1 MTNQNRSTE
10 SIFRQ
15 HENEKKRAYLQR
27 VIEVEQGTF
36 TPLVFGTNGGI
47 GRECDLFVK
56 NLASTLALKQNEQYG
71 NIMTWLRTKLSFET
85 VKAALLCVRGSRAP
99 FRRMQEDTIDN
110 FRLNIL
116 EADL

>member
-1 MTNQNRSTE
+1 MLVSKFGSPTLVNYHF
-10 SIFRQ
+10 SIGS
-15 HENEKKRAYLQR
+15 KK
-27 VIEVEQGTF
+27 IEVLQF
-36 TPLVFGTNGGI
+36 NGTNGGI

-56 NLASTLALKQNEQYG
+56 NLASKLALKQNEQYG